1 MKRYNWKTGLLEVFG
16 FALLI
21 VYMVPFY
28 LMLINSFKTRRE
40 IILDTT
46 SLPQKWNW
54 ENYTNAMDK
63 MDFWSA
69 FTNSTIITFFSL
81 IIIVLCAA
89 MAAWVLVRYKTK
101 TSKFLFFM
109 FIAAMIIPFQ
119 AVMLP
124 LVKFMGMIDFEI
136 FGFNFHML
144 RSHYG
149 LIFMYLGFGCSMS
162 IFLYHGFIKGIPVEL
177 EEAAIIDGCNKW
189 MVFWKVVFPM
199 LKPINVTVMVLNG
212 IWIWNDFLLPS
223 LTLGGKIP
231 TIPLAMQ
238 MFFGQFT
245 KQWEL
250 AMAALT
256 LAIIPV
262 IIFYLIAQ
270 RHIIKGIIA
279 GAIK

>member
-1 MKRYNWKTGLLEVFG
+1 MKKYSWKMAIIEVFG
-16 FALLI
+16 LALFI
-21 VYMVPFY
+21 IYMIPFY
-28 LMLINSFKTRRE
+28 LMFINSFKSRRE
-40 IILDTT
+40 IIQDTT
-46 SLPQKWNW
+46 SLPDTWNSS
-54 ENYTNAMDK
+54 NYTAAIEK

-69 FTNSTIITFFSL
+69 FANSMIITFFSL
-81 IIIVLCAA
+81 IIIVFCSA
-89 MAAWVLVRYKTK
+89 MAAWVLVRSKTRV
-101 TSKFLFFM
+101 SKILFFI

-124 LVKFMGMIDFEI
+124 LVKLMGMIDFTI
-136 FGFNFHML
+136 FEFNFHML

-162 IFLYHGFIKGIPVEL
+162 IFLYHGFIKGIPIEL
-177 EEAAIIDGCNKW
+177 EEAAIIDGCSKW
-189 MVFWKVVFPM
+189 KVFWKVVFPM
-199 LKPINVTVMVLNG
+199 LKPITVTVMVLNG

-223 LTLGGKIP
+223 LTLGGSIP

-250 AMAALT
+250 ALAALT